1 MSDGASVNLAD
12 YGVHVILLVRSLFP
26 VLELDDGHTVG
37 GTLAGDHAVAGHL
50 HEVSNLGVAFDPIRN
65 LLHDHMRSRRSEV
78 PGAVVTFTMI
88 VPWSSSGTRPV
99 LVLFISRTSA
109 ANARPSV
116 DHISHLCLM
125 KSSTPCL
132 YLLIRAAESRVEC
145 LAEAGRKVVA
155 HLSVFVE
162 VRFQDEGASA
172 GESVRAFNAE
182 IPTATA
188 IVIPNCV

>member
-1 MSDGASVNLAD
+1 M
-12 YGVHVILLVRSLFP
+12 
-26 VLELDDGHTVG
+26 TMC
-37 GTLAGDHAVAGHL
+37 
-50 HEVSNLGVAFDPIRN
+50 VSA
-65 LLHDHMRSRRSEV
+65 SEV

-132 YLLIRAAESRVEC
+132 YLLIRVLNPELNALRKRAAKLSRISPFSS
-145 LAEAGRKVVA
+145 R
-155 HLSVFVE
+155 
-162 VRFQDEGASA
+162 
-172 GESVRAFNAE
+172 
-182 IPTATA
+182 
-188 IVIPNCV
+188 